1 MLCRGIL
8 LRDKLRLYGWV
19 GGQLWLYW
27 HTVVPL
33 NTVVGEERGESRGR
47 LTGGKLQY
55 TTIPTDVK
63 IIAQHTQ
70 HTTRPASRRAGLQLQ
85 FRLIK
90 HIMGS
95 KTEER
100 YLRDT
105 LTVLQDN
112 LPRKRRRLRVSEIA
126 GEGEEDGVGHEL
138 IQEIRK
144 ERLAEMLPILIS
156 GSGPLA
162 VNGSLAI
169 ESAEDVGVS
178 TNGVDADD
186 MIGPKALKEAGDDG
200 GKLKGKDEEN
210 KGTGDDNDDSPAA
223 KEKSKTDEECKVVEE
238 KSSSSEDEEMIDT
251 GKKEGKDDEVK
262 TEGKADSGHN
272 DVDADA
278 DANKQKKTSKSEE
291 QSRSMRYKLKLALL
305 KKENEEFD
313 KSATDMFRNYA
324 GLLSAYRYG
333 LKHVSE
339 LKDLTAAP
347 DNILAG
353 NFPRSNI
360 S

>member
-1 MLCRGIL
+1 MVQFFC
-8 LRDKLRLYGWV
+8 
-19 GGQLWLYW
+19 
-27 HTVVPL
+27 
-33 NTVVGEERGESRGR
+33 NE
-47 LTGGKLQY
+47 LQY
-55 TTIPTDVK
+55 TTIPTDVNN
-63 IIAQHTQ
+63 AT
-70 HTTRPASRRAGLQLQ
+70 HTTHNATSRRAGLQLQ

-169 ESAEDVGVS
+169 ESEEDVGVG

-186 MIGPKALKEAGDDG
+186 MIGPKALKAAGDGDG
-200 GKLKGKDEEN
+200 DDDGKLKGKDEEN
-210 KGTGDDNDDSPAA
+210 KGTGDDDDDSPAA
-223 KEKSKTDEECKVVEE
+223 KEKSKTDEECKGVEE
-238 KSSSSEDEEMIDT
+238 KSSSLEDEEMVDT
-251 GKKEGKDDEVK
+251 DKKELKDDEVK
-262 TEGKADSGHN
+262 TEEKADSGDN

-278 DANKQKKTSKSEE
+278 DANKQKQTSKSEE

-305 KKENEEFD
+305 KKESKEFD

-324 GLLSAYRYG
+324 GLVSAYRYG
-333 LKHVSE
+333 LKHITE